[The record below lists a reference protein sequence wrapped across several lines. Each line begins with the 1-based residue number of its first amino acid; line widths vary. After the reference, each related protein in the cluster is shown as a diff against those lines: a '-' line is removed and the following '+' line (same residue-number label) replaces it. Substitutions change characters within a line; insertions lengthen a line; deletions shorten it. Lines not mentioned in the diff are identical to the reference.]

1 MKIDVLAQE
10 IFDDM
15 IAHGGKVYIVGGSV
29 RDEILGRYDQHDVDV
44 EVYHLSYEKLCAIL
58 QKYGHVQSSRRR
70 L

>member
-1 MKIDVLAQE
+1 MKIDALAQE

-44 EVYHLSYEKLCAIL
+44 EVYHLCSYIWKIFCDCSVRRA
-58 QKYGHVQSSRRR
+58 SS

>member
-1 MKIDVLAQE
+1 MKIDALAQE

-44 EVYHLSYEKLCAIL
+44 EV
-58 QKYGHVQSSRRR
+58 
-70 L
+70 